1 MMQFGYI
8 IYFLL
13 LLISTKCWAVRAEI
27 LTKYPN
33 VLANDDHGILHDGD
47 IWVHHHANNSDDFFS
62 IEKPYNYYWHCFN
75 RENILITLNDYLE
88 SNNSRKGTTDIG
100 YVSISGTLTTAELPE
115 RFIKRYANKLTDHH
129 IGDKILLTIE
139 YVPMARTVLSE
150 NEKIMNDWR
159 YLMRNQKYVC
169 ILGLVGGTPEV
180 SKLYGGGIAIKYIS
194 EFKTITT
201 KKGSVGLSESDTS
214 FRYAKDYKKWLKSQS
229 KNLKSPIVF

>member
-13 LLISTKCWAVRAEI
+13 LLISTKCWAVSSEI

-47 IWVHHHANNSDDFFS
+47 IWVHHHEKNNSDDFFS

-88 SNNSRKGTTDIG
+88 SNNSSTGTTDLG
-100 YVSISGTLTTAELPE
+100 YVSISGTFTTAELPE

-129 IGDKILLTIE
+129 IGDKIMLTIE

-150 NEKIMNDWR
+150 NEKIMHDWR

-169 ILGLVGGTPEV
+169 LLGLVSDMPEV
-180 SKLYGGGIAIKYIS
+180 SKLYGGGIAVKYIA

-214 FRYAKDYKKWLKSQS
+214 VQYAKDYKKWLTSQS
-229 KNLKSPIVF
+229 KTVQ